1 MLRLQVWF
9 TVSSYEHCMM
19 YPVLLSLWPGS
30 GRSTAPR
37 HTSPGLWRRL
47 EGLSASDRG
56 RGSAVDREIGPR
68 GLAKQTCEQEAA
80 LLCREKM
87 EGRKKGPWM

>member
-1 MLRLQVWF
+1 MIHHIQ
-9 TVSSYEHCMM
+9 
-19 YPVLLSLWPGS
+19 LLALYDVSLWPGS
-30 GRSTAPR
+30 GKSAAPH
-37 HTSPGLWRRL
+37 HTSPGLWREL

-80 LLCREKM
+80 LLCREKI
-87 EGRKKGPWM
+87 EGRKAPGCEAGVGVAS